1 MINEFLKKLNEQS
14 EDVFGV
20 GARKTLSVY
29 SVFAVGSVVI
39 PVISIIFILLFK
51 VL

>member
-1 MINEFLKKLNEQS
+1 MIKEFLKKLNKQS

-20 GARKTLSVY
+20 SAKKTLSIY

-39 PVISIIFILLFK
+39 PLISIFFLLILK
-51 VL
+51 IV